1 MCCYQVHGVHGFW
14 FSSSEFNLLFAI
26 LIYFSFY
33 FRADNFLPVF
43 SVVGEEMKKK
53 LEEVA

>member
-43 SVVGEEMKKK
+43 SVVGEEMKKE